1 MHDLFQCEHVYSFAM
16 VVKVTSNVKCIPII
30 HSAPDTV
37 EPFRKS
43 KWQQVQRTVTV
54 KSDNG
59 GRTSIGYVG
68 RTIEK
73 VNAFEQKKREN
84 TFLRRWLPFRLNAV
98 TQLKW
103 SHDYVIGHSALPNF
117 TQVSN
122 NS

>member
-1 MHDLFQCEHVYSFAM
+1 M
-16 VVKVTSNVKCIPII
+16 KCIPII
-30 HSAPDTV
+30 RSAPKTV
-37 EPFRKS
+37 ESFRKS

-73 VNAFEQKKREN
+73 VHAFEQKKLESM
-84 TFLRRWLPFRLNAV
+84 FLRRCLPFHFNAV

-103 SHDYVIGHSALPNF
+103 SHGYVIGKSALPNF